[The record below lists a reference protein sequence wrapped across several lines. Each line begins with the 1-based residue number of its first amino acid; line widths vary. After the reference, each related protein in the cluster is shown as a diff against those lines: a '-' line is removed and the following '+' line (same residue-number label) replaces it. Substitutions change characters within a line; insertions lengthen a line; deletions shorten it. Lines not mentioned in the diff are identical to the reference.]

1 MAKFEIGRQVVTR
14 GVYDK
19 GMEDPEFLK
28 FVNASFVR
36 FTSGDWGDLCEDD
49 KALNED
55 ALKDGDRLMGE
66 YVDKERGW
74 KIWIITEADR
84 SVTTILFPRIEVV
97 TLYDEQ
103 NRVDS
108 IERKSYDL
116 CPECMKRLLNF
127 LNNSIE
133 PECNNEEQKPCP

>member
-14 GVYDK
+14 GVYDQ
-19 GMEDPEFLK
+19 GMEDPAFLK
-28 FVNASFVR
+28 FINTSFVR
-36 FTSGDWGDLCEDD
+36 FTSGDWGDLCDDD

-84 SVTTILFPRIEVV
+84 SVTTILFPSE
-97 TLYDEQ
+97 Y
-103 NRVDS
+103 
-108 IERKSYDL
+108 
-116 CPECMKRLLNF
+116 
-127 LNNSIE
+127 
-133 PECNNEEQKPCP
+133 

>member
-28 FVNASFVR
+28 FVNTSFVR
-36 FTSGDWGDLCEDD
+36 FTSGYWGDLCEDD

-84 SVTTILFPRIEVV
+84 SVTTILFPSE
-97 TLYDEQ
+97 Y
-103 NRVDS
+103 
-108 IERKSYDL
+108 
-116 CPECMKRLLNF
+116 
-127 LNNSIE
+127 
-133 PECNNEEQKPCP
+133 

>member
-1 MAKFEIGRQVVTR
+1 MLVFVHFATFLNDFNIVAKFKF
-14 GVYDK
+14 VYIF
-19 GMEDPEFLK
+19 EFLK

-84 SVTTILFPRIEVV
+84 SVTTILFPSE
-97 TLYDEQ
+97 Y
-103 NRVDS
+103 
-108 IERKSYDL
+108 
-116 CPECMKRLLNF
+116 
-127 LNNSIE
+127 
-133 PECNNEEQKPCP
+133 